1 MHGHTPFSN
10 ANNFRGEVSV
20 LRLKVNSQKTKV
32 ESQSLA
38 VK

>member
-10 ANNFRGEVSV
+10 ANNFRGE
-20 LRLKVNSQKTKV
+20 LKVNGQKTKV
-32 ESQSLA
+32 ESQSLE